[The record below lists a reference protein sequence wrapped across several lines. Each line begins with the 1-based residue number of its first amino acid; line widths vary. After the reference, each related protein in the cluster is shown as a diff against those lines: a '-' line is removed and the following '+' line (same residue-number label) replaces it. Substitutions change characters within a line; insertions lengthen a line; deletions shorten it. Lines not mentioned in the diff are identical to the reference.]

1 MTRVGRSPAYS
12 PAAPSFSN
20 IETSVDIVPMLLLRW
35 CPPVIVIL
43 ILVFICEGTSGIVV
57 LSVAGMGM
65 GMGRTHS
72 IRPLFSTTVDPH
84 SRHGRHP
91 TLTPRNDV
99 APGNDDDDDDDDDEA
114 AAAAC
119 C

>member
-1 MTRVGRSPAYS
+1 
-12 PAAPSFSN
+12 
-20 IETSVDIVPMLLLRW
+20 MLLLRW
-35 CPPVIVIL
+35 CPPVIVIVIV

-57 LSVAGMGM
+57 LRVAGM

-99 APGNDDDDDDDDDEA
+99 APGNDDDDDDDDDDEA

>member
-1 MTRVGRSPAYS
+1 MV
-12 PAAPSFSN
+12 
-20 IETSVDIVPMLLLRW
+20 
-35 CPPVIVIL
+35 
-43 ILVFICEGTSGIVV
+43 
-57 LSVAGMGM
+57 
-65 GMGRTHS
+65 MGRTHS

-99 APGNDDDDDDDDDEA
+99 APGNDDDDDDNDDDDDEA

-119 C
+119 CWRIFATSRGVTARATAMEPSEPDIIRGTNDDDDDDDDDDNDDDEEEEVEDA

>member
-1 MTRVGRSPAYS
+1 MARVGRSPAYS
-12 PAAPSFSN
+12 PAAPSVSN
-20 IETSVDIVPMLLLRW
+20 IDASVDIVPVLLK
-35 CPPVIVIL
+35 CPPVIV
-43 ILVFICEGTSGIVV
+43 ILVFICEGTAADV
-57 LSVAGMGM
+57 LRVAGMGM

-84 SRHGRHP
+84 SRQGRHP

-114 AAAAC
+114 AAAAAAC